1 MQVWD
6 KFKRLWKHYIF
17 QSFLA
22 GLAMLIIVLVF
33 GQEKVVIIASMGAT
47 AFICFTMPSG
57 VSAQTGHVIG
67 GHLVGLV
74 CGAIFTLTVLPYYV
88 EFPLAVTLAIFL
100 MAAFDVEHP
109 PAAGTA
115 LAVAIN
121 EVTLPDAGAI
131 VISVIVL
138 TQCRY
143 YMRNLLK
150 DLI

>member
-1 MQVWD
+1 MEVWE

-17 QSFLA
+17 QSLLA
-22 GLAMLIIVLVF
+22 GLAMFIIVLVF
-33 GQEKVVIIASMGAT
+33 GREKVVIIASIGAT
-47 AFICFTMPSG
+47 AFICFAMPSG

-74 CGAIFTLTVLPYYV
+74 CGAIFAFTVLPYYV

-100 MAAFDVEHP
+100 MVALDVEHP

-121 EVTLPDAGAI
+121 EVTLPDAGTI

-143 YMRNLLK
+143 YMRNILK
-150 DLI
+150 DLV

>member
-1 MQVWD
+1 MEVWE

-22 GLAMLIIVLVF
+22 GLAMFIIVLVF
-33 GQEKVVIIASMGAT
+33 GREKVVIIASMGAT

-74 CGAIFTLTVLPYYV
+74 CGAIFTFTVLPYYV

-100 MAAFDVEHP
+100 MAALDVEHP

-115 LAVAIN
+115 LAVTIN
-121 EVTLPDAGAI
+121 EVTLAGAVAV

-143 YMRNLLK
+143 YMRNILK
-150 DLI
+150 DLL